1 MKTSTKILIASIVSK
16 LLIFILKKKRHIIT
30 RDKLIWN
37 LDLNEAVDLSI
48 FLTGKFEPQIVQT
61 IKKISKDK
69 KYDYIDIGANCGAHS
84 LHLAKEFPNSRV
96 LAIEPTNY
104 SFAKLTNNIDL
115 NKNLKNIIIPI
126 QMFITSKKIKPD
138 SVYSSWELN
147 TKKIKHQNHLGIK
160 ENLENANLDT
170 LDNIVRVYDI
180 KNSVIKC
187 DVDGNELYVF
197 QSGIDYLQ
205 KFKPKIVMELAPY
218 LYEEHGYK
226 SSELFNFFKSLGYKF
241 YEVSS
246 HKEINFIQE
255 FSDKISVGSSKNIF
269 LI

>member
-1 MKTSTKILIASIVSK
+1 MEFRPKQ
-16 LLIFILKKKRHIIT
+16 
-30 RDKLIWN
+30 
-37 LDLNEAVDLSI
+37 AVDLSI

-61 IKKISKDK
+61 IKKLSIDN
-69 KYDYIDIGANCGAHS
+69 KYDYIDIGENCGPHS
-84 LHLAKEFPNSRV
+84 LYLAKEFPNSRV

-104 SFAKLTNNIDL
+104 SFTKLVNNIDL
-115 NKNLKNIIIPI
+115 NQNLKNIITPI
-126 QMFITSKKIKPD
+126 QMFITSKKVKPE

-147 TKKIKHQNHLGIK
+147 SKKIKHQNHLGIK
-160 ENLENANLDT
+160 ETIENANLDT
-170 LDNIVRVYDI
+170 LDNIVKIYDI

-197 QSGIDYLQ
+197 QSGIEYLK

-218 LYEEHGYK
+218 LYQENGYT
-226 SSELFNFFKSLGYKF
+226 SSELFSFFKSLGYKF

-255 FSDKISVGSSKNIF
+255 FSNKISVGSSKNIF

>member
-1 MKTSTKILIASIVSK
+1 MKTSTKISIARILSK
-16 LLIFILKKKRHIIT
+16 LLIFFLKKKHVIK
-30 RDKLIWN
+30 RDNLIWN

-61 IKKISKDK
+61 IKKISKGK
-69 KYDYIDIGANCGAHS
+69 KYDYLDIGANCGAHS

-104 SFAKLTNNIDL
+104 AFAKLVNNINL
-115 NKNLKNIIIPI
+115 NENLKNIIKPI
-126 QMFITSKKIKPD
+126 QIFITSKKNKPD

-147 TKKIKHQNHLGIK
+147 SKKIKHQNHLGIK
-160 ENLENANLDT
+160 ETLENAKIDT
-170 LDNIVRVYDI
+170 LDNIVKSYGIR
-180 KNSVIKC
+180 NSVIKC

-205 KFKPKIVMELAPY
+205 NFKPKIVMELAPY
-218 LYEEHGYK
+218 LYEENGYK
-226 SSELFNFFKSLGYKF
+226 SSELFSFFKSLGYKF